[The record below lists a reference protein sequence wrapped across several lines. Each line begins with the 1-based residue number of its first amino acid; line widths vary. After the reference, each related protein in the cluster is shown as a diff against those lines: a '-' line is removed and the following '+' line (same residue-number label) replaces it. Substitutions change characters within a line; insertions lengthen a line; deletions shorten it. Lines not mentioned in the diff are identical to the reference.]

1 MKLNPLV
8 KTTSLQGFNLILS
21 VFDICSFTVLVKE
34 GERCEVIGFIKKGEC
49 LLRRHIN
56 VAHTFPNGKKVSSPH
71 LSAVHLLNK
80 WGRKM

>member
-1 MKLNPLV
+1 M
-8 KTTSLQGFNLILS
+8 
-21 VFDICSFTVLVKE
+21 
-34 GERCEVIGFIKKGEC
+34 IGFIKKGEC

-80 WGRKM
+80 WGRKTDVKIDVFWICDVSTIDIKDLMNPDDKPVVRNHFKVA